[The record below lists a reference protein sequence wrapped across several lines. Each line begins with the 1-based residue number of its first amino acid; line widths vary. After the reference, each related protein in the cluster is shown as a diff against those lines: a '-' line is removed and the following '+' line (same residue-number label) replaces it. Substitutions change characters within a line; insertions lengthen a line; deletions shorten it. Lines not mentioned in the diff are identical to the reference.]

1 MKTLFKTLVVV
12 AGASAVLGGCAVYQ
26 PAPYY
31 EQAPRVYQDV
41 APSRRVYSEPAPVVV
56 QPAPVYVGPPVTFGL
71 NFGFWGGGG
80 HYHGHHH

>member
-1 MKTLFKTLVVV
+1 MKSLFKTLVVV
-12 AGASAVLGGCAVYQ
+12 AGASAVLGGCAVYE

-31 EQAPRVYQDV
+31 AQAPRVYQNV
-41 APSRRVYSEPAPVVV
+41 PQSQPVYSEPAPVVV

-80 HYHGHHH
+80 HYHGHRH